1 MNNNDKDWIKGMT
14 TCDAYAEDIIN
25 FIEKLEEEMKD
36 NEAIAKMNTG
46 EIE

>member
-1 MNNNDKDWIKGMT
+1 MNETDKNWIKGMT
-14 TCDAYAEDIIN
+14 TCDEYAEDIIN

-36 NEAIAKMNTG
+36 NNAIAKMNAG